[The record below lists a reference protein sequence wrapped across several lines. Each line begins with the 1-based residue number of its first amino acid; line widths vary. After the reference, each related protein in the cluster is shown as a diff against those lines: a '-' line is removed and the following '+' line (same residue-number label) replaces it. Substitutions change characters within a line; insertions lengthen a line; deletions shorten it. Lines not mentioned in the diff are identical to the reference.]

1 MDARVILTD
10 ETKKKMN
17 KKMTNHHKGTLLARR
32 LKEVAESGKL
42 SQARTRFDVAKL
54 VGYTEGQR
62 ASGYAWVKR
71 MVEIGVLTETFEGFS
86 KYGKP
91 EHQFFYNEKTA
102 NVRSGKRKPNPI
114 KEEFKVAEP
123 VVENSVEIVENSEPT
138 VVAQTILTLYH
149 GETTLSVEGVSG
161 DTIIEIVKS
170 IIK

>member
-10 ETKKKMN
+10 ETKQKMS
-17 KKMTNHHKGTLLARR
+17 KELTKHHKGALLSRR

-71 MVEIGVLTETFEGFS
+71 MVKLGVLTETFEGIS

-91 EHQFFYNEKTA
+91 EHQFYYNGTTA
-102 NVRSGKRKPNPI
+102 EVMAGERKPNPL

-123 VVENSVEIVENSEPT
+123 IVETVENSEPT
-138 VVAQTILTLYH
+138 VVAQTVMTLYH

-161 DTIIEIVKS
+161 DTIVEIVKS

>member
-17 KKMTNHHKGTLLARR
+17 KKMTNHHKGALLARR

-54 VGYTEGQR
+54 VGYTDGQR

-71 MVEIGVLTETFEGFS
+71 MVEIGVLTETFEGLG

-91 EHQFFYNEKTA
+91 EHQFYYNGTTA
-102 NVRSGKRKPNPI
+102 KNIAGKRKPNPL

-123 VVENSVEIVENSEPT
+123 VMEIVENSEPT
-138 VVAQTILTLYH
+138 VVAQTVLTLYH
-149 GETTLSVEGVSG
+149 GETTLAIEGVGG
-161 DTIIEIVKS
+161 DTIVEIVKS

>member
-10 ETKKKMN
+10 ETKKEMN
-17 KKMTNHHKGTLLARR
+17 KELTKHHKGALLARR

-42 SQARTRFDVAKL
+42 SQARTRFDVARL

-71 MVEIGVLTETFEGFS
+71 MIKIGVLTETFDGLNE
-86 KYGKP
+86 YGKANY
-91 EHQFFYNEKTA
+91 QFFYNGTTA
-102 NVRSGKRKPNPI
+102 EIVAGKRKPNPL
-114 KEEFKVAEP
+114 KEEFKVVEP
-123 VVENSVEIVENSEPT
+123 TVETVENSEPT
-138 VVAQTILTLYH
+138 AVAQTILTLYH
-149 GETTLSVEGVSG
+149 GETTLAVEGVGG

>member
-17 KKMTNHHKGTLLARR
+17 KKMTKHHKGALLARR
-32 LKEVAESGKL
+32 LKEVAESGRL

-54 VGYTEGQR
+54 VGYTDGQR

-71 MVEIGVLTETFEGFS
+71 MIKIGVLTETFEGLG

-91 EHQFFYNEKTA
+91 EHQFYYNGTTA
-102 NVRSGKRKPNPI
+102 EIMAGKRKPNPL

-123 VVENSVEIVENSEPT
+123 IVENSMEIVENSEPV

-161 DTIIEIVKS
+161 DTIVEIVKS

>member
-1 MDARVILTD
+1 MDARVILTN
-10 ETKKKMN
+10 ETKKEMN
-17 KKMTNHHKGTLLARR
+17 KKLTNHHKGVLLARR
-32 LKEVAESGKL
+32 LKEVAENGKL

-91 EHQFFYNEKTA
+91 EHQFFYNGTTA
-102 NVRSGKRKPNPI
+102 DIANKSNKKAVQEPTAQP
-114 KEEFKVAEP
+114 AENF
-123 VVENSVEIVENSEPT
+123 VGTVENSEPT
-138 VVAQTILTLYH
+138 VVAQTVLTLYH
-149 GETTLSVEGVSG
+149 GETTLAVEGVGG